1 MAGAG
6 AAGGGAAGS
15 GALLPNGLRSQ
26 PKPPGAGAAT
36 GAGATGAGAVG
47 GATAGV
53 AGEGGATGASTAGA
67 GAPTGWAGA
76 GASVGAGEGAGFF
89 LKKLN
94 IGGFLES
101 PHSMK
106 RAFTLLGLLACL
118 SSGAAFAATTPVSQP
133 SSAPSAT
140 ASGAQQFTLK
150 NGMQLIVQP
159 DRRAP
164 TAVHMVWVRVG
175 SMDEVDG
182 TSGVAHALEHMMF
195 KGTKTLPPGEFSRRV
210 AALGGRE
217 NAFTSR
223 DYTGYYQQIPSNRL
237 EDVMKLESDRF
248 ANNHWP
254 DEEFKKEIEVVKEE
268 RRLRTEDQPRAVLAE
283 QLFAATFNASPYR
296 RPIVGW
302 MSDLDAMTPEDVRAF
317 HRQWYT
323 PTNAAVVVAGDVD
336 VAQVRALAEKYY
348 GSLPVHALPA
358 RKPRTEPEQKGLRRI
373 AVKAPAEQAYVALA
387 FRAPSLDRVDNLTD
401 EDRDALALM
410 VLSAVF
416 NGYDGARLD
425 RALTQGPNRV
435 ADSASSSAMV
445 TGRGPSLFM
454 LSGVPAAG
462 KTAQQVE
469 DALRAEVTRVAKE
482 GVSEAELNRVKTQ
495 WIASTVYERD
505 SVMSQAQEL
514 GGNWVQG
521 FPLDANER
529 LLALLRTVTPA
540 QVQAV
545 AAKYFGDDQLTVAT
559 LLPQPLDAPRARPQ
573 LPPGA
578 AIR

>member
-1 MAGAG
+1 
-6 AAGGGAAGS
+6 
-15 GALLPNGLRSQ
+15 
-26 PKPPGAGAAT
+26 
-36 GAGATGAGAVG
+36 
-47 GATAGV
+47 
-53 AGEGGATGASTAGA
+53 
-67 GAPTGWAGA
+67 
-76 GASVGAGEGAGFF
+76 
-89 LKKLN
+89 
-94 IGGFLES
+94 
-101 PHSMK
+101 MK
-106 RAFTLLGLLACL
+106 RAFPLLGLMACL
-118 SSGAAFAATTPVSQP
+118 SFGAAIAATPPVSQP
-133 SSAPSAT
+133 SQTAPAT
-140 ASGAQQFTLK
+140 VSGAQQFTLR

-159 DRRAP
+159 DHRAP
-164 TAVHMVWVRVG
+164 TAVHMVWLRVG
-175 SMDEVDG
+175 AIDEVDG
-182 TSGVAHALEHMMF
+182 ISGVAHVLEHMMF
-195 KGTKTLPPGEFSRRV
+195 KGSKAVPPGDFSRRV

-223 DYTGYYQQIPSNRL
+223 DYTGYYQQIPADRL
-237 EDVMKLESDRF
+237 EDVMRLESDRF
-248 ANNHWP
+248 AHNQWP
-254 DEEFKKEIEVVKEE
+254 DEEFRKEIEVVKEE
-268 RRLRTEDQPRAVLAE
+268 RRLRTEDQPRAMLAE
-283 QLFAATFNASPYR
+283 QLFASTFVASPYR

-302 MSDLDAMTPEDVRAF
+302 MSDLDAMTPDDVRAF

-323 PTNAAVVVAGDVD
+323 PTNAVVVVAGDVD
-336 VAQVRALAEKYY
+336 VRKVRALAEKFY
-348 GSLPVHALPA
+348 GGIPVRALPE
-358 RKPRTEPEQKGLRRI
+358 RKPRIEPAQPGMRRI

-387 FRAPSLDRVDNLTD
+387 FRAPSLDRVDQLAD
-401 EDRDALALM
+401 SDRDALALM

-416 NGYDGARLD
+416 SGYDGARLD
-425 RALTQGPNRV
+425 RALTQGAQRV

-469 DALRAEVTRVAKE
+469 DALRAEVGRVARD
-482 GVSEAELNRVKTQ
+482 GVSDAELARVKTQ

-521 FPLDANER
+521 FPLDANDR

-559 LLPQPLDAPRARPQ
+559 LLPQPLGAPRARSAPAGAD
-573 LPPGA
+573 GA